1 MRTAYE
7 AICLERPLV
16 VTDTKATR
24 QYFPYAVHTENTG
37 PAISKTVQTL
47 LEEPGPDRIS
57 RTTAAAEVS
66 RLVTAEQMNELRSRI
81 AAASR
86 R

>member
-1 MRTAYE
+1 M
-7 AICLERPLV
+7 
-16 VTDTKATR
+16 TDTKATR
-24 QYFPYAVHTENTG
+24 QYFLYAVHTGNTG
-37 PAISKTVQTL
+37 PAFSKAVQAL
-47 LEEPGPDRIS
+47 LEELGPDRIS

-66 RLVTAEQMNELRSRI
+66 RLVTAEQMAKLRSRI